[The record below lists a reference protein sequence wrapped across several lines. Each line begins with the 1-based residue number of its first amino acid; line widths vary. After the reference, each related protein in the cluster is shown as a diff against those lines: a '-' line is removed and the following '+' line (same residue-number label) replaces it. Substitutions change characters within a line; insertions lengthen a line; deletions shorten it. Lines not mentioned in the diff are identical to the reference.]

1 MNVTANFVTDD
12 IFNQYTAL
20 IVSVE
25 SICTKDNKKVFAQK
39 VELNHSDANQ
49 LQVWSLH
56 PGPPKL
62 IWAWVGCCYLD
73 IYKRMARGSYTVG
86 EIGENNKA
94 LNDSSYEERCQTW
107 TLLEW

>member
-25 SICTKDNKKVFAQK
+25 SLCTKDNKTVFAQK

-49 LQVWSLH
+49 LQV
-56 PGPPKL
+56 
-62 IWAWVGCCYLD
+62 
-73 IYKRMARGSYTVG
+73 
-86 EIGENNKA
+86 
-94 LNDSSYEERCQTW
+94 
-107 TLLEW
+107 